1 MPILPRA
8 ALKALIACWLA
19 MVKERNAQREG
30 KRERVWRR
38 IMSEIFE
45 QILK

>member
-8 ALKALIACWLA
+8 ALIACWLA